1 MMLMLSSF
9 HTLTLSFAV
18 IDIKLSRRMRR
29 LRECVNT
36 AGSDSF
42 SLIVVTTSS
51 SCLTSQWHTLLRSR
65 VSLRGQYDEIF
76 VVHEIS
82 ELLQNSLTS

>member
-36 AGSDSF
+36 AGSNSF

-65 VSLRGQYDEIF
+65 VSRAGAVRRNLYC
-76 VVHEIS
+76 
-82 ELLQNSLTS
+82 T

>member
-18 IDIKLSRRMRR
+18 IDIKLSRMMRR

-65 VSLRGQYDEIF
+65 VSRAGG
-76 VVHEIS
+76 S
-82 ELLQNSLTS
+82 TTKSLLYMRFLNCSKIH